1 MNKNLENKK
10 NKNENLS
17 FEHFPTNERL
27 HTDVLEEKYG
37 KIHVE
42 VLRHNDKI
50 RESHLVDKDNI
61 SRTYAITFLNN
72 FESSEIK
79 KIDNEIKKGALIG
92 ETFRKYGFSI
102 RKNVIDVFT
111 SKIPEWLKDK
121 FSVDDDF
128 AKIRLSEF
136 YAKKRDGKPI
146 LYGIVA
152 EIYSP
157 DFRASL
163 VNQFDDSQ
171 ISALSEFLENEG
183 IDSTEIWRRI
193 GLDNDYHDLWQ
204 KLNNAKYNSLHKIE
218 ELKEKVLKIM
228 YEKRN

>member
-1 MNKNLENKK
+1 MDKDFENKK
-10 NKNENLS
+10 NKNENLP

-37 KIHVE
+37 KIYVE
-42 VLRHNDKI
+42 VLQHSDKI
-50 RESHLVDKDNI
+50 RESHLVDKDGI

-79 KIDNEIKKGALIG
+79 KINDEIKSGALIG

-111 SKIPEWLKDK
+111 SKIPKWLKGK
-121 FSVDDDF
+121 FSVDNDF

-136 YAKKRDGKPI
+136 YARKKGSSPI
-146 LYGIVA
+146 LYGVVA
-152 EIYSP
+152 EVYSP
-157 DFRASL
+157 DFRAPL

-171 ISALSEFLENEG
+171 ISALSEFLEKEG
-183 IDSTEIWRRI
+183 VDRDEIWRRI

-218 ELKEKVLKIM
+218 ELKEKILKIM